1 MSALQTLTAPV
12 GWKDGS
18 PDYRGDEFTFGVG
31 ETEAIQMAIDSE

>member
-12 GWKDGS
+12 GWQDS
-18 PDYRGDEFTFGVG
+18 PPDYRGDEFTFGVG